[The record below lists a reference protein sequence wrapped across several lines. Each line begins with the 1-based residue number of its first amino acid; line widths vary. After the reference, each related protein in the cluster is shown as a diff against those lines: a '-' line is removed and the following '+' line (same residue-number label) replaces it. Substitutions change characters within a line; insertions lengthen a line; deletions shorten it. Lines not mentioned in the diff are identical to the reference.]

1 LKEDRIKAL
10 LIGVCLPNEQMAD
23 RDASMQELERLTDT
37 AGIATLGKYIQRR
50 EKRSPRTYAGEGF
63 IGKCLEETG
72 RAVDILI
79 FDNELTGSQARNIEK
94 MFSIEAIDRT
104 EVILR
109 IFHDHAQTKEARLQ
123 VRLAEL
129 KYELPR
135 LKSMWTHL
143 DRERFGSRAGAGVAF
158 RGMGEKQSE
167 KDRQR
172 LQREIYD
179 IEKALSRII
188 RRVDTQR
195 KRRRRDFRNVG
206 LVGYTNAGK
215 STLFNRLTQAQV
227 LVEDRLFATLD
238 STARSLKQETLR
250 DVVISDTVGFIAN
263 LPHHLIASFR
273 ATLRE
278 AESADL
284 LLNVIDISD
293 DDFESHMEEV
303 DRVLRKIGAGDISQL
318 LVFNKTDR
326 ADTTV
331 MERVRKT
338 YPGAVLISA
347 LRGAGIERLLNEIHR
362 RLNAP
367 RQYRLSVP
375 QNCQKDIH
383 YAHSRG
389 RILKTEYDGNLV
401 KLTVEMGSKDIRHL
415 ERYVET
421 GDARGERA

>member
-1 LKEDRIKAL
+1 
-10 LIGVCLPNEQMAD
+10 
-23 RDASMQELERLTDT
+23 MQELERLADT
-37 AGIATLGKYIQRR
+37 AGIVPLGKYIQRR
-50 EKRSPRTYAGEGF
+50 EKKSPRTYAGEGF
-63 IGKCLEETG
+63 IRKCLEETG
-72 RAVDILI
+72 EGVDILI
-79 FDNELTGSQARNIEK
+79 FDNDLTGSQSRNIER
-94 MFSIEAIDRT
+94 MFSVEAIDRT

-143 DRERFGSRAGAGVAF
+143 DRERFGSRTGAGVAF

-179 IEKALSRII
+179 IEKALARII
-188 RRVDTQR
+188 RRIDTQK
-195 KRRRRDFRNVG
+195 KRRQRDCRNIG

-215 STLFNRLTQAQV
+215 STLFNRLTNARV
-227 LVEDRLFATLD
+227 RVEDRLFATLD
-238 STARSLKQETLR
+238 STARSLTRDTLQ
-250 DVVISDTVGFIAN
+250 DVVISDTVGFISN

-278 AESADL
+278 AEEADL

-293 DDFESHMEEV
+293 DDFEKHMEEV
-303 DRVLRKIGAGDISQL
+303 DHVLREIGAGEVPQL
-318 LVFNKTDR
+318 LVFNKNDR
-326 ADTTV
+326 AGTAV
-331 MERVRKT
+331 IERVRKN
-338 YPGAVLISA
+338 YPGAVLVSA
-347 LRGAGIERLLNEIHR
+347 ARGDHIETLLDQIHR

-367 RQYRLSVP
+367 RKYRLSVP
-375 QNCQKDIH
+375 QTRQKAIH

-389 RILKTEYDGNLV
+389 RILEKEYDGDVV
-401 KLTVEMGSKDIRHL
+401 KMTVEMGSREIRHL
-415 ERYVET
+415 EQYVVNE
-421 GDARGERA
+421 

>member
-1 LKEDRIKAL
+1 MKDERIKAL
-10 LIGVCLPNEQMAD
+10 LIGVCLPNQDMAA
-23 RDASMQELERLTDT
+23 RDVSMQELERLADT
-37 AGIATLGKYIQRR
+37 AGIAVAGKFIQRR
-50 EKRSPRTYAGEGF
+50 DKQNPRTYAGEGF
-63 IGKCLEETG
+63 IGKCLEEG
-72 RAVDILI
+72 GEEVDILI
-79 FDNELTGSQARNIEK
+79 FDNDLTGSQARNIERV
-94 MFSIEAIDRT
+94 FSIEAIDRT

-167 KDRQR
+167 KDRRR
-172 LQREIYD
+172 LQREIYE
-179 IEKALSRII
+179 IEKTLATII
-188 RRVDTQR
+188 RRIDTQR
-195 KRRRRDFRNVG
+195 KRRQRDCRNIG

-215 STLFNRLTQAQV
+215 STLFNKLTNAEV

-238 STARSLKQETLR
+238 STARSLNQATLQ
-250 DVVISDTVGFIAN
+250 DVVISDTVGFISN

-278 AESADL
+278 AEDADL

-293 DDFESHMEEV
+293 DDFERHMKEV
-303 DRVLRKIGAGDISQL
+303 DRVLREIGAGDIPQL

-326 ADTTV
+326 ADTAV
-331 MERVRKT
+331 MDRVRKN
-338 YPGAVLISA
+338 YPDAVLISA
-347 LRGAGIERLLNEIHR
+347 ARGDHIDRLLNKIHA

-367 RQYRLSVP
+367 RQYRLSIP
-375 QNCQKDIH
+375 QDRQKAIH
-383 YAHSRG
+383 YAYNHG
-389 RILKTEYDGNLV
+389 RILEKAYDGNV
-401 KLTVEMGSKDIRHL
+401 VRLTVEMGNREIRQL
-415 ERYVET
+415 KAYVEE
-421 GDARGERA
+421 G